1 MDELLSGA
9 VPEMTD
15 AEVMDVLDPFAG
27 DSQML
32 KWTSEVNLGQLQVE
46 VIAAL
51 GPVQMAVYPPED
63 ASGEVLPV
71 SAADP
76 LVVFV
81 SPAST
86 DLAAMRAVLAAHRPD
101 PYYGLSPDQIQQV
114 QLEAKVRSGADLTME
129 ELQQAVRQLF
139 GV

>member
-1 MDELLSGA
+1 MDDMLSGA

-15 AEVMDVLDPFAG
+15 SEVMDVLDPFAG

-32 KWTSEVNLGQLQVE
+32 KWPAEVNLGQLQVE

-51 GPVQMAVYPPED
+51 GAVQMAVYPPED
-63 ASGEVLPV
+63 ASGAVLPV
-71 SAADP
+71 TAADP

-86 DLAAMRAVLAAHRPD
+86 DLAAMREVLAAHRPD
-101 PYYGLSPDQIQQV
+101 PYYGLSPEQIRQV